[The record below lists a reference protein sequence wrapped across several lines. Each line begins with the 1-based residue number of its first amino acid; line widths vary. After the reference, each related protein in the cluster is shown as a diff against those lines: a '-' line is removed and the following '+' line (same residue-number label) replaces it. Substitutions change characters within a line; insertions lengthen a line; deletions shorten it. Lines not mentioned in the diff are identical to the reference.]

1 MEQTIITIYID
12 EVPYR
17 FNVFVDHNEKTTT
30 YHVSAK
36 DMGNGALE
44 AEIPR
49 EIAFNVDGKVEIEAG
64 QLTVKQEQTARKIWQ
79 EILRK
84 LGR

>member
-1 MEQTIITIYID
+1 MEQTIITVYID

-17 FNVFVDHNEKTTT
+17 FTVYIDKDEQTTT

-36 DMGNGALE
+36 DMGNGSVDAV
-44 AEIPR
+44 PDNVQ
-49 EIAFNVDGKVEIEAG
+49 FNVDGNVEMEAG
-64 QLTVKQEQTARKIWQ
+64 KLTIKQEQTARKIWQ
-79 EILRK
+79 EILKK